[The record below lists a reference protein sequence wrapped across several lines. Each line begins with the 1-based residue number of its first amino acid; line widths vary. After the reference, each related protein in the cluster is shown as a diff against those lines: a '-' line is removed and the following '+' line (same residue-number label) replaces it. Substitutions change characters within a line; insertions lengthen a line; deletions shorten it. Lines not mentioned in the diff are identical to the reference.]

1 MNLGNIADRGIIN
14 YGNLCRMAKLM
25 KRANKGEEIVVGF
38 IGGSITMGS
47 LSSSPQTCYA
57 YLVYEWWTKRFPDS
71 KIKYINAGIGAT
83 TSQFAVARVEEDLL
97 SYKPD
102 MITVEFSVNDSSSEL
117 FKETYEGLI
126 RKILTS
132 QSEPAVMI
140 LNNVFYDTGV
150 NAQDIHNEI
159 GREYQIPMVSIKD
172 SIYSEIAAGGI
183 KEANITPDHLHPN
196 DKGHKLVSE
205 VVINFLN
212 HIYDMIFS
220 ENLHMEEL
228 KLPIKTIT
236 KNRYFDSVRYQNN
249 TINPKLSGFN
259 IDKSEQNGITDVF
272 KNGWY
277 GKQPGDSILFH
288 VNGGM
293 VSIQYKK
300 TIKRVAPIA
309 VAIIDG
315 DEANAIRLDA
325 NFDESW
331 GDCIYMENL
340 LIADEVKEHSLEI
353 RVVETDNMSDM
364 EFYLVSVIVADRTQ

>member
-1 MNLGNIADRGIIN
+1 
-14 YGNLCRMAKLM
+14 
-25 KRANKGEEIVVGF
+25 
-38 IGGSITMGS
+38 
-47 LSSSPQTCYA
+47 
-57 YLVYEWWTKRFPDS
+57 
-71 KIKYINAGIGAT
+71 
-83 TSQFAVARVEEDLL
+83 
-97 SYKPD
+97 
-102 MITVEFSVNDSSSEL
+102 
-117 FKETYEGLI
+117 
-126 RKILTS
+126 
-132 QSEPAVMI
+132 
-140 LNNVFYDTGV
+140 
-150 NAQDIHNEI
+150 
-159 GREYQIPMVSIKD
+159 
-172 SIYSEIAAGGI
+172 
-183 KEANITPDHLHPN
+183 
-196 DKGHKLVSE
+196 
-205 VVINFLN
+205 
-212 HIYDMIFS
+212 MIFS